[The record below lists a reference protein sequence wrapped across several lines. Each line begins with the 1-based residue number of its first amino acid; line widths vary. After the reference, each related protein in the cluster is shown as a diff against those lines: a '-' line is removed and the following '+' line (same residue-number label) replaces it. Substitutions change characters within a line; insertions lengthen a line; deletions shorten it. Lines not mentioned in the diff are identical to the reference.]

1 MDFKVGDNAALSRTI
16 TDEDIRDFAEVVGDN
31 NPIHLDESFAKKS
44 RFGRCI
50 AHGMWG
56 GALISAVLGT
66 RLPGAG
72 TIFLSQSLKFLSP
85 VFPGDTITA
94 QVTLINIRE
103 EKPILTFETICKNQN
118 NDICIEG
125 EAKVLFEQLKE
136 GK

>member
-1 MDFKVGDNAALSRTI
+1 MDFKVGDKATLSRTI

-31 NPIHLDESFAKKS
+31 NPIHLDESFALKS
-44 RFGRCI
+44 RFGRRI

-94 QVTLINIRE
+94 QVTLSNIRE
-103 EKPILTFETICKNQN
+103 DKPILTFETICKNQN
-118 NDICIEG
+118 NDICIKG
-125 EAKVLFEQLKE
+125 EAKVLFEQLNE